1 MAGFFLGVFVTLE
14 TVVFLGALLAEGWVF
29 AEDIL
34 AELLAGA
41 FALTVEAFE
50 VFLVAGLVFDEATL
64 PVLLAR
70 VGVLDTLFSETFFGE
85 AFLFW
90 VAFTLVVL
98 VFLFVE
104 GILEWLDLNPPIEF
118 GAEIYVIFLFLLIEF
133 EVRLYCDYLNLVL

>member
-1 MAGFFLGVFVTLE
+1 ME
-14 TVVFLGALLAEGWVF
+14 TVVFLGALLVEGWVF
-29 AEDIL
+29 AEDTL

-70 VGVLDTLFSETFFGE
+70 VGVLDTLFSETFFEE